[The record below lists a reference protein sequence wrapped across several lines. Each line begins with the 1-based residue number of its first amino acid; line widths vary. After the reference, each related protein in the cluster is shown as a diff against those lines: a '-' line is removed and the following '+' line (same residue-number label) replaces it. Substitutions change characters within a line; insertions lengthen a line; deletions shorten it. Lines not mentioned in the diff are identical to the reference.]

1 MKYAFCGGKLL
12 DGTREMQPREGLVLR
27 TDGDRITDIVPEG
40 TDLTGYEVVNLKGGY
55 LMPGLINMHVHLAGS
70 GKPQKK
76 QRDNEKLVKTILS
89 TGLTRKVAYGMVAGF
104 AKDELFSGVTTIRTV
119 GGLADFDTRLR
130 DDIRAGR
137 RVGPR
142 ILAANEGIS
151 VPGGHMAGS
160 VAVAA
165 HTIDEALEQLEKG
178 RQQGVDLVKL
188 MITGGV
194 LDAKEKGVLVCNVPT
209 YGTACVGQYA
219 IALLLEVCHHIGHH
233 DKTVHEG
240 KWANHIDWCYWDH
253 SLIELDGK
261 TAGIIGFGRIGQ
273 TTGRIAKA
281 LGMKVL
287 AYDLYPNDS
296 GKAIAEYVDLD
307 TLLAQSDV
315 VFLHCNLTAD
325 NEKMINKANIAKMK
339 DGAILINNSRGQLI
353 DEQDVTDALKS
364 GKLGA
369 AGLDV
374 VYTEPIKAD
383 NPLLTAPNCI
393 ITPHMSW
400 GSQGSR
406 QRIMDC
412 TVNNIRAFLSGAPEN
427 VVNP

>member
-1 MKYAFCGGKLL
+1 MKIVVL
-12 DGTREMQPREGLVLR
+12 DGYTENPGDLSWDQLSSMGELKVYDPTSYVEAPIIAERIGDAEVIVTNKTPISKETMDKCPNLKMIAVLA
-27 TDGDRITDIVPEG
+27 
-40 TDLTGYEVVNLKGGY
+40 TGYNV
-55 LMPGLINMHVHLAGS
+55 INY
-70 GKPQKK
+70 
-76 QRDNEKLVKTILS
+76 D
-89 TGLTRKVAYGMVAGF
+89 Y
-104 AKDELFSGVTTIRTV
+104 
-119 GGLADFDTRLR
+119 
-130 DDIRAGR
+130 
-137 RVGPR
+137 
-142 ILAANEGIS
+142 
-151 VPGGHMAGS
+151 
-160 VAVAA
+160 
-165 HTIDEALEQLEKG
+165 
-178 RQQGVDLVKL
+178 
-188 MITGGV
+188 
-194 LDAKEKGVLVCNVPT
+194 AKEKGIPVCNVPT

-325 NEKMINKANIAKMK
+325 NEKMINKASIAKMK

-353 DEQDVTDALKS
+353 DEQDVTDALKA
-364 GKLGA
+364 GKLAA

-374 VYTEPIKAD
+374 VYTEPIRAD
-383 NPLLTAPNCI
+383 KPRRAGGGPRR
-393 ITPHMSW
+393 
-400 GSQGSR
+400 GAR
-406 QRIMDC
+406 QRRGGPG
-412 TVNNIRAFLSGAPEN
+412 VHPERAGRAVRRAGGGRGAGRHEARAEKPALRRGRYAPGPGGLVFCRAHARRGQGAGAGGRRGGRRDGGRRAPRAVALQAFGMLHFDEGGGRRCMI
-427 VVNP
+427 PLCRRCAEPRRLKARCWKTA